1 MGRGEVRKAV
11 IHDKERMKE
20 PILFPHNCRQNKEL
34 TRMGQF
40 WTPITPEGWSLLH
53 ADSQG
58 ICFLVSNKLLLLDKK
73 VLEENVG
80 KLA

>member
-1 MGRGEVRKAV
+1 
-11 IHDKERMKE
+11 
-20 PILFPHNCRQNKEL
+20 
-34 TRMGQF
+34 MGQF